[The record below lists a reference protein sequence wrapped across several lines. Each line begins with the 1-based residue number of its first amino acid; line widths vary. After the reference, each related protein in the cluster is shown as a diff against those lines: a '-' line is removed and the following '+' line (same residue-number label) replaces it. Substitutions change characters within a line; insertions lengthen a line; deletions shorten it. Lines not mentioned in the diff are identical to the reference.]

1 MLKLEDM
8 RRLLAVM
15 QLQKIAKAT
24 GLSYNTLRE
33 IRDNERANP
42 SYNTMKAISDYLES
56 L

>member
-1 MLKLEDM
+1 MLKLEQM

-15 QLQKIAKAT
+15 QLQKVAKAT

-33 IRDNERANP
+33 IRDNEDANP
-42 SYNTMKAISDYLES
+42 SYKTIKAVSDYLES